1 MNRKSI
7 QHASSLRFSCSPL
20 IYLSCECIDRRLRIC
35 WKTRPEPRP
44 GPCLPGEDYAKNSQ
58 EERAERRLQPGL
70 QGQEL
75 FFVHGEPFIPGRDSG
90 GAITHRSISKDPD
103 LIIHLPHSP
112 QQPLST
118 FPLLP
123 SSTICSFCRHGLDG
137 PPRVHLDLR
146 YTPFQS
152 AIQCSSTHHPEP
164 PVRGIQ
170 CYPVCNGVQINR
182 HCVMMPTGE
191 HLPQNLK
198 VDRYD
203 IRLHYSDFFFPSPVL
218 RHPSSLAFSRSL
230 SSLPPPL
237 PFYFFFLL
245 YSISSLLPLLYAHS
259 LQMWALVQ
267 VDPAALCSLSL

>member
-146 YTPFQS
+146 HTPFQS

-203 IRLHYSDFFFPSPVL
+203 IRLHYSDFFFSFSSPS
-218 RHPSSLAFSRSL
+218 
-230 SSLPPPL
+230 
-237 PFYFFFLL
+237 
-245 YSISSLLPLLYAHS
+245 SSLLSGLLSFIILIAPPSLFIIFFCCILSCLSFPLLYAHS

>member
-1 MNRKSI
+1 M
-7 QHASSLRFSCSPL
+7 
-20 IYLSCECIDRRLRIC
+20 
-35 WKTRPEPRP
+35 
-44 GPCLPGEDYAKNSQ
+44 
-58 EERAERRLQPGL
+58 
-70 QGQEL
+70 
-75 FFVHGEPFIPGRDSG
+75 
-90 GAITHRSISKDPD
+90 
-103 LIIHLPHSP
+103 PHSP

-146 YTPFQS
+146 HTPFQS

-203 IRLHYSDFFFPSPVL
+203 IRLHYSDFFFFPSPVL

-230 SSLPPPL
+230 SSLPPPSL
-237 PFYFFFLL
+237 FIFFFCCTLSRLSFLSSMLILSRCGRWSRWILL
-245 YSISSLLPLLYAHS
+245 LSAVCLCKTSVSVRGSLHTAPRTQLQLHS
-259 LQMWALVQ
+259 A
-267 VDPAALCSLSL
+267 AALDFYSFLMKARESGERFYRLS

>member
-1 MNRKSI
+1 M
-7 QHASSLRFSCSPL
+7 
-20 IYLSCECIDRRLRIC
+20 
-35 WKTRPEPRP
+35 
-44 GPCLPGEDYAKNSQ
+44 
-58 EERAERRLQPGL
+58 
-70 QGQEL
+70 
-75 FFVHGEPFIPGRDSG
+75 
-90 GAITHRSISKDPD
+90 
-103 LIIHLPHSP
+103 PHSP

-146 YTPFQS
+146 HTPFQS

-203 IRLHYSDFFFPSPVL
+203 IRLHYSDFFFFLLQSFVTPPLWPSLVHYP
-218 RHPSSLAFSRSL
+218 HC
-230 SSLPPPL
+230 PPL
-237 PFYFFFLL
+237 PFYYFFLL
-245 YSISSLLPLLYAHS
+245 YSILSLLSSPLCSFSPDVGAGPGGSCCS
-259 LQMWALVQ
+259 LQFVSVKHQLVSEG
-267 VDPAALCSLSL
+267 VCTRLLGRSCSSTPQRLWTFIAFS